1 MEHRAPV
8 PDRVPGELVQD
19 PELLL
24 QVQEH
29 LSTLCGLNALR
40 SVRFHSGRGDA
51 CADLCA
57 VPKVEH
63 LAMCLCYGG
72 DRFPGSQPVSFDL
85 QSLKMLEEEDFW
97 VCEKSDG
104 VRVIVLVVA
113 TEQGQQTYLVDRKY
127 YFYQVS
133 GLRFPHQTGLDFDHS
148 NTVLDG
154 ELVIDVEPARGE
166 VLRLLLFDCL
176 VIDSENLMHKPLHK
190 RYGVRHLP
198 DSSLYF
204 VAMVEV
210 LTYAYIM
217 EPYDKL
223 LMAHPEAREYLPFE
237 VRLKPQELSYGI
249 EAVFRE
255 HVPKLLHG
263 NDGLIFTSAEAVYTP
278 GTDPKMWARF
288 LRDAPSLKWKPPSEN
303 SIDFVLQL
311 KFPARGDNDHE
322 PDYTAKPIFMLL
334 MNHGHEGSF
343 YFDTMSVDD
352 DTWEK
357 WKASGEQYDDRV
369 VEVVWDVERQT
380 WRLLRFRDDK
390 LEGNYK
396 TVVSSI
402 IKSIQ
407 HGVEEER
414 LVGHAPRIKSAWK
427 VRAERR
433 RREEEE
439 RRRVE
444 EERRRV
450 EEERRKAEF
459 EVKKKEFERKR
470 ARGEI
475 PPQGQSLPNTV
486 AGGLRR

>member
-24 QVQEH
+24 QVREH
-29 LSTLCGLNALR
+29 LSTLCGLNAL
-40 SVRFHSGRGDA
+40 
-51 CADLCA
+51 
-57 VPKVEH
+57 
-63 LAMCLCYGG
+63 
-72 DRFPGSQPVSFDL
+72 RFPGSQPVSFDL

-113 TEQGQQTYLVDRKY
+113 TEQGQQTYLVDRRY
-127 YFYQVS
+127 DFYQVS

-190 RYGVRHLP
+190 RYGRLK
-198 DSSLYF
+198 
-204 VAMVEV
+204 
-210 LTYAYIM
+210 AYIM

-223 LMAHPEAREYLPFE
+223 LMAHPEACEYLPFE

-278 GTDPKMWARF
+278 GTDPKI
-288 LRDAPSLKWKPPSEN
+288 LKWKPPSEN

-311 KFPARGDNDHE
+311 KFPARKDNDHE

-352 DTWEK
+352 DTWER

-369 VEVVWDVERQT
+369 VEVVWDFERQT

-414 LVGHAPRIKSAWK
+414 LVGHAPRIKAAWK

-444 EERRRV
+444 EK
-450 EEERRKAEF
+450 RRKAEF
-459 EVKKKEFERKR
+459 EVKKKEFESKR
-470 ARGEI
+470 AKGEI
-475 PPQGQSLPNTV
+475 PPQTQALPNTF
-486 AGGLRR
+486 AGPLRR

>member
-24 QVQEH
+24 QVREH
-29 LSTLCGLNALR
+29 LSTLCGLNAL
-40 SVRFHSGRGDA
+40 
-51 CADLCA
+51 
-57 VPKVEH
+57 
-63 LAMCLCYGG
+63 
-72 DRFPGSQPVSFDL
+72 RFPGSQPVSFDL

-113 TEQGQQTYLVDRKY
+113 TEQGQQTYLVDRRY
-127 YFYQVS
+127 DFYQVS

-190 RYGVRHLP
+190 RYGRLK
-198 DSSLYF
+198 
-204 VAMVEV
+204 
-210 LTYAYIM
+210 AYIM

-223 LMAHPEAREYLPFE
+223 LMAHPEACEYLPFE

-278 GTDPKMWARF
+278 GTDPKMWVI
-288 LRDAPSLKWKPPSEN
+288 DESLKWKPPSEN

-311 KFPARGDNDHE
+311 KFPARKDNDHE

-352 DTWEK
+352 DTWER

-369 VEVVWDVERQT
+369 VEVVWDFERQT

-414 LVGHAPRIKSAWK
+414 LVGHAPRIKAAWK

-444 EERRRV
+444 EK
-450 EEERRKAEF
+450 RRKAEF
-459 EVKKKEFERKR
+459 EVKKKEFESKR
-470 ARGEI
+470 AKGEI
-475 PPQGQSLPNTV
+475 PPQTQALPNTF
-486 AGGLRR
+486 AGPLRR

>member
-19 PELLL
+19 PALLY

-29 LSTLCGLNALR
+29 LSQLCGLSAL
-40 SVRFHSGRGDA
+40 
-51 CADLCA
+51 
-57 VPKVEH
+57 
-63 LAMCLCYGG
+63 
-72 DRFPGSQPVSFDL
+72 RFPGSQPVSFDS
-85 QSLKMLEEEDFW
+85 QSLKMLEQEDFW

-113 TEQGQQTYLVDRKY
+113 TSEGQQVYLVESIRNP
-127 YFYQVS
+127 F
-133 GLRFPHQTGLDFDHS
+133 LIEFPHQEGLEYDHS

-154 ELVIDVEPARGE
+154 ELVIDVEPGRGQ
-166 VLRLLLFDCL
+166 VLRLLLFDIL
-176 VIDSENLMHKPLHK
+176 VIDSENLMQKPLHK
-190 RYGVRHLP
+190 RYGRLKAFIV
-198 DSSLYF
+198 D
-204 VAMVEV
+204 
-210 LTYAYIM
+210 
-217 EPYDKL
+217 PYDKL
-223 LMAHPEAREYLPFE
+223 LESNPEAREYLPFE

-278 GTDPKMWARF
+278 GTDPKI
-288 LRDAPSLKWKPPSEN
+288 EN

-311 KFPARGDNDHE
+311 KFPARSDNDHE
-322 PDYTAKPIFMLL
+322 PNYTAKPIFMLL

-369 VEVVWDVERQT
+369 VEVVWDFDRQT
-380 WRLLRFRDDK
+380 WRMLRFRDDK
-390 LEGNYK
+390 FEGNYK
-396 TVVSSI
+396 TVVNSI

-414 LVGHAPRIKSAWK
+414 LVQHAPRIKSAWK
-427 VRAERR
+427 ARAESRK
-433 RREEEE
+433 REEEE
-439 RRRVE
+439 RRRH
-444 EERRRV
+444 
-450 EEERRKAEF
+450 EF
-459 EVKKKEFERKR
+459 EAKKKEFEAKKKEFEAKR
-470 ARGEI
+470 ARGEV
-475 PPQGQSLPNTV
+475 PPQVHGLPSKPV
-486 AGGLRR
+486 AGGLKR

>member
-24 QVQEH
+24 QVREH

-40 SVRFHSGRGDA
+40 SVGSPLGQGDA
-51 CADLCA
+51 CDVQTFVQLQ
-57 VPKVEH
+57 
-63 LAMCLCYGG
+63 
-72 DRFPGSQPVSFDL
+72 RFPGSQPVSFDL

-113 TEQGQQTYLVDRKY
+113 TEQGQQTYLVDRRY
-127 YFYQVS
+127 DFYQVS

-198 DSSLYF
+198 NSSLSF
-204 VAMVEV
+204 VAIVEV

-223 LMAHPEAREYLPFE
+223 LMAHPEACEYLPFE

-263 NDGLIFTSAEAVYTP
+263 NDGLIFTSAEAIYTP
-278 GTDPKMWARF
+278 GTDPKI
-288 LRDAPSLKWKPPSEN
+288 LKWKPPSEN

-311 KFPARGDNDHE
+311 KFPARKDNDHE

-352 DTWEK
+352 DTWER

-369 VEVVWDVERQT
+369 VEVVWDFERQT

-414 LVGHAPRIKSAWK
+414 LVGHAPRIKAAWK

-444 EERRRV
+444 EK
-450 EEERRKAEF
+450 RRKAEF
-459 EVKKKEFERKR
+459 EVRKKEFESKR
-470 ARGEI
+470 AKGEI
-475 PPQGQSLPNTV
+475 PPQTQALPNTF
-486 AGGLRR
+486 AGPLRR